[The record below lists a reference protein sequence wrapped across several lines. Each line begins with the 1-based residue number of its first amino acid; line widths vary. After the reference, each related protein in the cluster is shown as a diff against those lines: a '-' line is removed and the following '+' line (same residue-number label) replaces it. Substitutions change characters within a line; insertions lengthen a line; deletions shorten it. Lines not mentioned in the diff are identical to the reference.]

1 MFDRLSLN
9 RRTFLTSAS
18 TAALAAA
25 LPRHAAA
32 AEEMTTALAWIANA
46 QNAGYWIAI
55 DKGYFAAEGLE
66 PKTLMGGPNAPQA
79 LVVLSAG
86 KATVGQTNWL
96 PFLDAVAQGN
106 DFVILGANF
115 PISAAGLISLP
126 KKPIT
131 KAADLVNAKILA
143 QGPAEKTT
151 IEATLKLNNLPPTFT
166 FVPAG
171 FSPEPLL
178 SGAGDAYF
186 CFVTNQPIILEKMG
200 MKQGKDFIVTRFA
213 DLGYQVPTTLFFV
226 RRDTLQK
233 QRKELIGYMRAM
245 VKGWTENEKD
255 PTLGAKLSV
264 DKYGKDL
271 GLDLKQQIRQ
281 NELQIPLTRLA
292 PGDKMFWLDP
302 KLVSGPMYAA
312 ARASGRDK
320 LPDPAKIIDMS
331 VLEEAYKGI

>member
-1 MFDRLSLN
+1 MLDRLILD
-9 RRTFLTSAS
+9 RRAFMAGASA
-18 TAALAAA
+18 TALAAG
-25 LPRHAAA
+25 LPRRALA
-32 AEEMTTALAWIANA
+32 AEDVTLALAWIANA
-46 QNAGYWIAI
+46 QNAGYWVAI
-55 DKGYFAAEGLE
+55 EKGYFAAEGLE
-66 PKTLMGGPNAPQA
+66 PKHLMGGPNAPQA

-86 KATVGQTNWL
+86 KADIGQTNWL
-96 PFLDAVAQGN
+96 PFLDAVGQGN
-106 DFVILGANF
+106 DFVIIGANF

-131 KAADLVNAKILA
+131 KPADLVNAKILA

-200 MKQGKDFIVTRFA
+200 MAQGKDFLVTRFA

-226 RRDTLQK
+226 RRDTLEK
-233 QRKELIGYMRAM
+233 KRKELVGYMRAM
-245 VKGWTENEKD
+245 VKGWMENEKD

-264 DKYGKDL
+264 DKFGKDL
-271 GLDLKQQIRQ
+271 GLDLQQQIRQ

-320 LPDPAKIIDMS
+320 LPDPSKIIDMS
-331 VLEEAYKGI
+331 VLEDAYKGI